1 MGVLF
6 RAYRL
11 ALAIAGCLFFF
22 SCGGS
27 KSNYDYTIAFDPA
40 WYALGM
46 PGKEPD
52 LTAFTTEL
60 IMEIGKIERVK
71 IGVYERSWSNLM
83 YALQEGQCDAICS
96 TMQPYLFYEKL
107 YRFSHLYLMTGPVL
121 VTLAKSPARERTQ
134 KILSLELRQSPGAE
148 TIDKGGSI
156 NSIQPPLSMS
166 KPQELSHQLQGQNI
180 LSTLPKPLE
189 KLNGAII
196 GIQRESSGALVLEK
210 YPGIIQRT
218 YDSVPKA
225 LIDTTKSEIDGTLV
239 DILSAEAYTRDLFQ
253 GQLKIV
259 TPPLTQEG
267 FRILAMKNHK
277 PELIRI
283 FDRGLSRLKSDGK
296 YAALAKK
303 WRLAEPL
310 EK

>member
-1 MGVLF
+1 MRVLF
-6 RAYRL
+6 RAIVTL
-11 ALAIAGCLFFF
+11 GCLFFF

-27 KSNYDYTIAFDPA
+27 KADYDYTVAFDPA
-40 WYALGM
+40 WYGLSLSGREA
-46 PGKEPD
+46 D

-60 IMEIGKIERVK
+60 LMEIGKLEKVN

-83 YALQEGQCDAICS
+83 YALQEGECDAICS

-107 YRFSHLYLMTGPVL
+107 YRFSNLYLMTGPVL
-121 VTLAKSPARERTQ
+121 VIRAKSPA
-134 KILSLELRQSPGAE
+134 
-148 TIDKGGSI
+148 
-156 NSIQPPLSMS
+156 
-166 KPQELSHQLQGQNI
+166 
-180 LSTLPKPLE
+180 KPLE
-189 KLNGAII
+189 KLNGDII
-196 GIQRESSGALVLEK
+196 GILRESNGVLILEK

-239 DILSAEAYTRDLFQ
+239 DILSAESYTRDLFQ
-253 GQLKIV
+253 GQLKIA

-267 FRILAMKNHK
+267 FRVLSLKNHK
-277 PELIRI
+277 PEFTRI
-283 FDRGLSRLKSDGK
+283 FDRGLARLKSDGT

-310 EK
+310 EN